1 MLAATPEHAF
11 ARFVSQPAVE
21 DSAGYA
27 AAHPGTR
34 ILADDVTGSELLWR
48 YPALAGRVGFDART
62 EIYRPS
68 DFLRFARFLT
78 VSGSSWTAA
87 ARGYQELAVT
97 CSLHP
102 NLCAA
107 VRRLDEWR
115 VISRAGGGLVA
126 VRS

>member
-1 MLAATPEHAF
+1 M
-11 ARFVSQPAVE
+11 
-21 DSAGYA
+21 
-27 AAHPGTR
+27 
-34 ILADDVTGSELLWR
+34 TGSALLWQH
-48 YPALAGRVGFDART
+48 PDLAGRVGFDART

-78 VSGSSWTAA
+78 VSGASWTAA

-97 CSLHP
+97 CSLHA

-107 VRRLDEWR
+107 VPRLDGWR

-126 VRS
+126 VRR